1 MENFSIQNIELCYY
15 FFFNIICPLNKRDF
29 KKGIILVFK
38 SFFLLLITHM
48 KLDSV
53 AIWKKILVM
62 ARNILCSVN
71 APFWTVFNLSYIQR
85 KF

>member
-38 SFFLLLITHM
+38 SFFLLLIYFGG
-48 KLDSV
+48 
-53 AIWKKILVM
+53 AIMGAKYRFAL
-62 ARNILCSVN
+62 
-71 APFWTVFNLSYIQR
+71 Q
-85 KF
+85 